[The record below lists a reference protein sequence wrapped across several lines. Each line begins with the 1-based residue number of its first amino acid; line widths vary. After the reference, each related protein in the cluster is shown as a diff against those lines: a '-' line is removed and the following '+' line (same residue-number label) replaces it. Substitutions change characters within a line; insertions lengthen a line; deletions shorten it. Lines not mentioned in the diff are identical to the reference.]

1 MHSFLY
7 TFLYMCL
14 QLWKCEQC
22 TDHEHACFLCGDMGC
37 DATPPRS
44 SSTSSSSSSDVTS
57 PSSSSSSS
65 VAAAE
70 NQAENVVKCSVGR
83 CGKFY
88 HNSCIDQMGYGKF
101 FTGKDGKPRVSAEN
115 AADAAAA
122 TYESSRN
129 HSKNG
134 SINSSNTN
142 ESAAEAAA
150 VAFVCGHHLCGTCGE
165 KRSAKGSAH
174 LYKCH
179 TCPRSFHLNCVP
191 PGSEYHEYCL
201 VCTSCIGLGETLP
214 PLFLANRAQDS
225 KGKLSGATADS
236 YRFQPERAL
245 HSACR
250 LDFGTQAA
258 SSWPDP
264 KKLADPKH
272 FRLDERVLRDV
283 ESRPPMFQHITTSY
297 YGDVKMARAEPGG
310 SCSCMR
316 ARAKKRGGAGSSS
329 SNGSSSGSSSSS
341 GSVVAVAKA
350 EAGDAQGEA
359 GAEPGVVIA
368 PFDGGVCGDDCENR
382 LLRIE
387 CSGAGHPGGG
397 GGDDSSHNAASAD
410 GSKPKANKSTDKWCN
425 CGAGPGQCGNR
436 QIGLRQGTVK
446 VQPFMEEGMG
456 WGLKVSEDV
465 RAGQLIREYVGEVLT
480 EQMLADRM
488 EDHAKT
494 NPNDVNMYVMELEFG
509 LYLDA
514 RQKGNVSR
522 FINHSCS
529 PNCELQK
536 WSVQGVTRIGIFAV
550 KDVAAGT
557 ALSYD
562 YQFDTREHA
571 RFRCQCG
578 APACRGSLSS
588 KGFVDP
594 AAKHASGK
602 PRRLTTTEKKELLK
616 RARAAEKKDL
626 ERAFD
631 ELQHKAKRLNLTAK
645 TLPGDPTSEVRAGP
659 KRASLAPAKLAR
671 LFLVRNMYPAGGN
684 LEISDG
690 IGATPHHMLKRKL
703 LLEARDARRKANRA
717 PSAEAPAPSH

>member
-1 MHSFLY
+1 
-7 TFLYMCL
+7 
-14 QLWKCEQC
+14 
-22 TDHEHACFLCGDMGC
+22 
-37 DATPPRS
+37 
-44 SSTSSSSSSDVTS
+44 
-57 PSSSSSSS
+57 
-65 VAAAE
+65 
-70 NQAENVVKCSVGR
+70 VKCSIGR

-88 HNSCIDQMGYGKF
+88 HNSCIDQMGYGQY
-101 FTGKDGKPRVSAEN
+101 FTGKDGKPRVSAEH

-134 SINSSNTN
+134 SNGSSHNN
-142 ESAAEAAA
+142 NNASRAAAEVAAA
-150 VAFVCGHHLCGTCGE
+150 ATSHLAFVCGHHSCGTCGD
-165 KRSAKGSAH
+165 KRAAKGSSY

-191 PGSEYHEYCL
+191 PGSEYHEYCM
-201 VCTSCIGLGETLP
+201 VCTSCIARGETLP

-225 KGKLSGATADS
+225 QGKLSGATADS
-236 YRFQPERAL
+236 YRFQPERVL
-245 HSACR
+245 HAACR

-258 SSWPDP
+258 ASWPDP
-264 KKLADPKH
+264 RKLADPKH

-283 ESRPPMFQHITTSY
+283 ESRPPLFQHITTSS
-297 YGDVKMARAEPGG
+297 YGDVKVARAEPGG

-316 ARAKKRGGAGSSS
+316 ARAKKRGGVTSSNGSS
-329 SNGSSSGSSSSS
+329 SNGSSSSSSSSS
-341 GSVVAVAKA
+341 GAVVAVAA
-350 EAGDAQGEA
+350 GADASEAGV
-359 GAEPGVVIA
+359 EPGVVIA

-397 GGDDSSHNAASAD
+397 DDSSGAAAD
-410 GSKPKANKSTDKWCN
+410 GSNGGSKPKANKSTDKWCN

-436 QIGLRQGTVK
+436 QIGLRQGNVK

-488 EDHAKT
+488 DDHAKT

-522 FINHSCS
+522 FINHSCN

-550 KDVAAGT
+550 KDVAAST
-557 ALSYD
+557 PLSYD

-594 AAKHASGK
+594 TAKNLSGK
-602 PRRLTTTEKKELLK
+602 PRRITATEKKELLK
-616 RARAAEKKDL
+616 RARAAEKRDM

-631 ELQHKAKRLNLTAK
+631 ELQLKAKRLNLTAK

-671 LFLVRNMYPAGGN
+671 LFLVRNMYEGDGK

-690 IGATPHHMLKRKL
+690 VGATPHHMLKRKL
-703 LLEARDARRKANRA
+703 LLEARDARRKAARA
-717 PSAEAPAPSH
+717 AHAEAVARPSD